1 MKLIKWIFIILACL
15 IAAALIVAAFLPAEV
30 SIRAEKDINLPP
42 AKVFH
47 AVATFSGRPLWDPWI
62 SIDSTAKTSVN
73 FQDLYTGTRF
83 SWTGHLTGTGD
94 ITVLMPVTK

>member
-47 AVATFSGRPLWDPWI
+47 AVATFSGRPCGTPGYR
-62 SIDSTAKTSVN
+62 SI
-73 FQDLYTGTRF
+73 QRQRLR
-83 SWTGHLTGTGD
+83 
-94 ITVLMPVTK
+94 